1 MNDRQKGVGVS
12 VRRLKKKIGQQE
24 REGKGRDGSYTEFG
38 DEIYTGNTAPTSS
51 SQNLITSATYKVVRA
66 DYQP

>member
-1 MNDRQKGVGVS
+1 MNDRQKGVAVS

-38 DEIYTGNTAPTSS
+38 DEIYTAPTSS